1 MAHRNARLT
10 PLTRLELVREVDAG
24 WPQAEVARHFRVSR
38 HTVAKWLGRFR
49 AEGAAGLEDRSS
61 APRAHPRRTPPELER
76 RICAVRRTQGFG
88 PHRIQWALG
97 VARSTVYAVLR
108 RRGLNR
114 LDRLHRVTREPV
126 RYEHDAPGDLLH
138 LDVKKLGRVP
148 EGGGKRMA
156 PGFAETRSGPH
167 SRRSLGLEYLHVAV
181 DDHSRYAYVSVLPD
195 ERSASCAAFLEQALA
210 AFRRR
215 GVRVRRVLT
224 DNAKAYTVARSFH
237 GAAAAA
243 DVRLS
248 HTRPYRPQTN
258 GKAERFI
265 QILQKPVRAAM
276 TASSSASNCS
286 STPTTSVSGRTSIGN
301 LTAKPATPST
311 PCSTAWRRSTLR
323 RTELQGPTGRS
334 RRFSSPRTR
343 NSSSTTGAPM
353 WRSASAV
360 TSSRGLRPSRAG
372 LRSSAR

>member
-1 MAHRNARLT
+1 M
-10 PLTRLELVREVDAG
+10 DAG

-97 VARSTVYAVLR
+97 VARSAVYAVLR

-138 LDVKKLGRVP
+138 LDVKKLGASPRAAASEWRLASP
-148 EGGGKRMA
+148 RRA
-156 PGFAETRSGPH
+156 PGRI
-167 SRRSLGLEYLHVAV
+167 
-181 DDHSRYAYVSVLPD
+181 
-195 ERSASCAAFLEQALA
+195 
-210 AFRRR
+210 R
-215 GVRVRRVLT
+215 GVRWGWSTYTSPSTTTAVTPTSPSCPTSVARVLT

-265 QILQKPVRAAM
+265 QILQNEWAYARPYRSNAERLRQLPRWLYRYNHRRPHGGVGGAVP
-276 TASSSASNCS
+276 AS
-286 STPTTSVSGRTSIGN
+286 R
-301 LTAKPATPST
+301 L
-311 PCSTAWRRSTLR
+311 
-323 RTELQGPTGRS
+323 
-334 RRFSSPRTR
+334 
-343 NSSSTTGAPM
+343 
-353 WRSASAV
+353 
-360 TSSRGLRPSRAG
+360 
-372 LRSSAR
+372 